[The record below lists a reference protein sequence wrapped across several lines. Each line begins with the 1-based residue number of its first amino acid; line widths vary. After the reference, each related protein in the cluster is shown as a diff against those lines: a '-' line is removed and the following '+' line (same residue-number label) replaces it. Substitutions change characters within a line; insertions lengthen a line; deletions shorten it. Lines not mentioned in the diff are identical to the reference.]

1 MKEYR
6 LYIHTTVSRNTVCFM
21 SESDTDAMHRSF
33 HELNPGLFDDHR
45 DFVDYGNSVIS
56 IELIRDEPSEQ
67 RVVSVGC
74 FVFSSNPV
82 TPTDSEF
89 VFLHS

>member
-6 LYIHTTVSRNTVCFM
+6 LYIHTTGSRNTVCFT
-21 SESDTDAMHRSF
+21 SKSDTDAMDKSF
-33 HELNPGLFDDHR
+33 HELSSGFEDHR

-56 IELIRDEPSEQ
+56 AELIRDEPSEQ